1 MLENIQ
7 KMIISKPFLI
17 SLLFI
22 CLMFTSLGVDI
33 DQAYAVE
40 LNESGE
46 IGLDVDVGDKLENSH
61 ENGILENTNENKLM
75 LEYTGQNDVL
85 QAKSHSLDGGTFG
98 DIQKV
103 INSASSGDTI
113 KLSGNFIS
121 TGGDTISLSKK
132 LTFTSSSQATF
143 DGKNKT
149 VIFKITSGGAQ
160 STFKNLKFINGY
172 TDNRGG
178 AISLSAK
185 FVTFDNCVFEN
196 NYAKLTSGAIQT
208 PYKAETSLGLTI
220 KNCNFTKNGAGIAAG
235 AVGAFSHDFKITNCI
250 FDSNY
255 IKGPEA
261 VCGGAVQIGLDTEP
275 SYGVVRDCIF
285 KNNIVIT
292 SDGSG
297 HAGAGCVRNGSS
309 YYNCVFINNT
319 ADHGGAL
326 TYHASGNLNNCT
338 LINNT
343 ANVFGGA
350 VSILL
355 DYQDFMDLNI
365 TNSIFKGNK
374 APLGG
379 AVKLDGFNIKIEKST
394 FDDNYA
400 SKYGGAV
407 NIEANNVKIINSD
420 FNRNIANIDGGAV
433 FIKGEDTTVK
443 NSKFI
448 ANEAI
453 PDVTKLDDGLG
464 GAIYINSTKALA
476 QNNVFKL
483 NTARNG
489 SAIYFDKHG
498 VEFKLKNNT
507 LYQNQAWVYH
517 LPISA
522 HDIYY
527 GDVENIQSVIIGG
540 NNIADYDNLDVS
552 NAIYN
557 AANFDKIEIDGENPV
572 SGATNSG
579 KLYQDDR
586 EYNMEIL
593 MTVKH
598 EDGTVV
604 YNDTLNS
611 DYLGEVSDNLTNLKP
626 GKYYVTAK
634 HFEDNYYKAITNSTV
649 FNVLPKI
656 DNKILKS
663 INKNAISYEDMVVW
677 TLNITN
683 NGPNDATGVVVND
696 VLPKGLIWVSDDTN
710 GAYNPKT
717 GTLKIGP
724 LKVGETLIVNIV
736 TIVNKT
742 GNITNKAN
750 VTGNE
755 FDIDLNNNHDEKQIS
770 IPPAVD
776 VGVVK
781 GVNVSNPRFGD
792 LVEWTLVV
800 SNYGPDVAHNVKV
813 SDVLPKGLIF
823 VNSTGN
829 YDADTG
835 IWKIGTLGINKSVK
849 LNIITKVDSTGLIKN
864 NASVSS
870 KEFDYNLT
878 NNFDESSIKADPAVD
893 VGVVKSVNV
902 SNPRFGDL
910 VEWTLVVSNYGP
922 DVAHDVKVSD
932 VLPKGLVFVNST
944 GNYDNKTGIWKIG
957 TLGVNKSVKLC
968 ITCKINATGT
978 ISNNADAT
986 SREFD
991 YNLDNNHAR
1000 KSVKV
1005 DPAVDVGV
1013 VKGVNVSNPRFGDLV
1028 EWNLVVSNYGPD
1040 VAHDVKVSDVLPK
1053 SLILVNSTGNYDK
1066 DAGIWKIGT
1075 LGIDKSVKLS
1085 LICKVN
1091 KTGRIT
1097 NGVNVTSRE
1106 FDYDMDNNHDNETIN
1121 VGLSTDLAIL
1131 KLANVSTANYGD
1143 TVEWTLLITNN
1154 GPNNATNVKV
1164 MDVLPNGFVHVK
1176 STMQRGSYSQNVF
1189 NVGKLNV
1196 GETLKL
1202 TIISK
1207 VIKTGNFI
1215 NFANITGKEF
1225 DYNLDNNEAN
1235 KSIFINPAVDLEVKK
1250 SVNDTNP
1257 DFKKQVKWTLTVKNN
1272 GPDDAHNV
1280 KLADKLPKSLIWVSD
1295 DSLGKYDPITGIWDI
1310 GTLKNGKSVK
1320 LSIVSQVDQTGNIT
1334 NNVSVTSKEF
1344 DYNPANNFDNE
1355 TIAVNVSG
1363 DLVILKTANV
1373 SEVNY
1378 GELVKWTLTALNNGP
1393 DKVNGIV
1400 VEDMLPEGL
1409 VLINYTASKGFY
1421 DDAVWNLCCLEK
1433 GEIQTLDLICKVNK
1447 TGHII
1452 NLAKISGI
1460 EYDPVLDNNVDN
1472 ESIFVPSASDVAVL
1486 KQVNDKNPFFGDI
1499 VTWMIQVTNNGPDN
1513 ASNVVVCDELPEG
1526 LLFKDYTSSRG
1537 SYENGIWHLDYLNV
1551 GDSEYL
1557 NISCYVNELGVIANN
1572 VSATANE
1579 FDINMS
1585 NNYDNESIDVLPVA
1599 DLSIEKVANVSVAN
1613 YNDFVKWTLTVSNQG
1628 FNDATGVF
1636 VEDVL
1641 PDSLKFIEASGD
1653 GNYEA
1658 GIWYIGDLNVGDYK
1672 ELEIV
1677 SKVIDTGDII
1687 NMATVQGNEEDPNL
1701 DNNEAED
1708 DVHVYPAADLSI
1720 IKSVSKYQYYVGD
1733 LVTYSIKVSNDGPD
1747 VAKNVKVNEDFP
1759 KSLLLKSFKATKGT
1773 FDSSIQQW
1781 SIDELAAGCEEN
1793 LLVEFEAIKDGI
1805 FKNVASVLSDT
1816 FDYDLSN
1823 NDDFAFVN
1831 VIKSPTDHSNR
1842 VIKNISTNLIGHKLV
1857 NAKNIHHPAS
1867 NIQKNPTA
1875 NLIALLVV
1883 STLVSIIFC
1892 GSDIFKRR

>member
-75 LEYTGQNDVL
+75 LEDTGQNDVL

-604 YNDTLNS
+604 YNETLNS

-663 INKNAISYEDMVVW
+663 INKNSISYEDRVVW

-781 GVNVSNPRFGD
+781 SVNVSNPRFGD

-800 SNYGPDVAHNVKV
+800 SNYGPDVAHDVKV
-813 SDVLPKGLIF
+813 ADVLPKGLVF

-835 IWKIGTLGINKSVK
+835 IWKIGTLGIKKSVK

-878 NNFDESSIKADPAVD
+878 NNFDESSIKADSAVDVGVVKGVNVSNPRFGDLVEWTLVVSNYGPDVAHDVKVADVLPKGLVFVNSTGNYDADTGIWKIGTLGVNKSVKLSITCKINATGTISNNADATSREFDYNLNNNHARKSVKVDPAVD
-893 VGVVKSVNV
+893 VGVVKGVNV

-932 VLPKGLVFVNST
+932 VLPK
-944 GNYDNKTGIWKIG
+944 
-957 TLGVNKSVKLC
+957 
-968 ITCKINATGT
+968 
-978 ISNNADAT
+978 
-986 SREFD
+986 
-991 YNLDNNHAR
+991 
-1000 KSVKV
+1000 
-1005 DPAVDVGV
+1005 
-1013 VKGVNVSNPRFGDLV
+1013 
-1028 EWNLVVSNYGPD
+1028 
-1040 VAHDVKVSDVLPK
+1040 

-1066 DAGIWKIGT
+1066 NAGIWKIGT

-1176 STMQRGSYSQNVF
+1176 STMQRGNYSENVF
-1189 NVGKLNV
+1189 NVGRLNV

-1225 DYNLDNNEAN
+1225 DYNLNNNEAN

-1257 DFKKQVKWTLTVKNN
+1257 DFKNQVKWTLTVKNN
-1272 GPDDAHNV
+1272 GPDDAHKV
-1280 KLADKLPKSLIWVSD
+1280 KLTDKLPKSLIWVSD

-1310 GTLKNGKSVK
+1310 GSLKNGKSVK

-1409 VLINYTASKGFY
+1409 LLINYAASKGFY
-1421 DDAVWNLCCLEK
+1421 DDSVWNLCCLEK
-1433 GEIQTLDLICKVNK
+1433 GEMQTLDIICRVNK
-1447 TGHII
+1447 TGRIT

-1460 EYDPVLDNNVDN
+1460 EYDPVLDNNVDD

-1486 KQVNDKNPFFGDI
+1486 KQVTDKNPFFGDI

-1557 NISCYVNELGVIANN
+1557 NISCYVNELAVIANN

-1585 NNYDNESIDVLPVA
+1585 NNYDDESIDVLPVV

-1759 KSLLLKSFKATKGT
+1759 KSLLLKSFRATKGT
-1773 FDSSIQQW
+1773 FDSSIHQW
-1781 SIDELAAGCEEN
+1781 SMDELAAGCEEN
-1793 LLVEFEAIKDGI
+1793 LLMEFEAIKGGI

-1831 VIKSPTDHSNR
+1831 VIKSPTDHSNKL
-1842 VIKNISTNLIGHKLV
+1842 IKNISTNLINHKLV
-1857 NAKNIHHPAS
+1857 NAKNIHHPAP
-1867 NIQKNPTA
+1867 NLQKNPTA

>member
-33 DQAYAVE
+33 NQAYAVE

-46 IGLDVDVGDKLENSH
+46 IGLDVDVGDKLENSQ
-61 ENGILENTNENKLM
+61 ENGILENTNENELM
-75 LEYTGQNDVL
+75 LEDTGQNDVL
-85 QAKSHSLDGGTFG
+85 QAKSHSLNGGTFS

-235 AVGAFSHDFKITNCI
+235 AVGAFSHDFKITKCI

-604 YNDTLNS
+604 YNETLNS

-663 INKNAISYEDMVVW
+663 INKNSISYEDMVVW

-781 GVNVSNPRFGD
+781 SVNVSNPRFGD

-800 SNYGPDVAHNVKV
+800 SNYGPDVAHDVKV
-813 SDVLPKGLIF
+813 ADVLPKGLVF

-829 YDADTG
+829 YNVNTG

-849 LNIITKVDSTGLIKN
+849 LSIICKINATGTIAN
-864 NASVSS
+864 NADATSR
-870 KEFDYNLT
+870 EFDYNLD
-878 NNFDESSIKADPAVD
+878 NNHAKKSVKVDPAVD
-893 VGVVKSVNV
+893 VGVVKGVNV

-932 VLPKGLVFVNST
+932 VLPK
-944 GNYDNKTGIWKIG
+944 
-957 TLGVNKSVKLC
+957 
-968 ITCKINATGT
+968 
-978 ISNNADAT
+978 
-986 SREFD
+986 
-991 YNLDNNHAR
+991 
-1000 KSVKV
+1000 
-1005 DPAVDVGV
+1005 
-1013 VKGVNVSNPRFGDLV
+1013 
-1028 EWNLVVSNYGPD
+1028 
-1040 VAHDVKVSDVLPK
+1040 
-1053 SLILVNSTGNYDK
+1053 SLILVNSTGNYDE
-1066 DAGIWKIGT
+1066 DDGIWNIGT

-1106 FDYDMDNNHDNETIN
+1106 FDYDMGNNHDNETIN

-1143 TVEWTLLITNN
+1143 AVEWTLFITNN

-1176 STMQRGSYSQNVF
+1176 STMQRGNYSENVF
-1189 NVGKLNV
+1189 NVGRLNV

-1215 NFANITGKEF
+1215 NFANITGNEF
-1225 DYNLDNNEAN
+1225 DYNLNNNEAN

-1257 DFKKQVKWTLTVKNN
+1257 DFKNQVKWTLTVKNN
-1272 GPDDAHNV
+1272 GPDDAHKV
-1280 KLADKLPKSLIWVSD
+1280 KLTDKLPKSLIWVSD

-1310 GTLKNGKSVK
+1310 GSLKNGKSVK

-1409 VLINYTASKGFY
+1409 LLINYTASKGFY
-1421 DDAVWNLCCLEK
+1421 DDSVWNLCCLEK
-1433 GEIQTLDLICKVNK
+1433 GEMQTLDIICRVNK
-1447 TGHII
+1447 TGRIT

-1460 EYDPVLDNNVDN
+1460 EYDPVLDNNVDD

-1486 KQVNDKNPFFGDI
+1486 KQVTDKNPFFGDI

-1585 NNYDNESIDVLPVA
+1585 NNYDDESIDVLPVA

-1687 NMATVQGNEEDPNL
+1687 NVATVQGNEEDPNL
-1701 DNNEAED
+1701 DNNEAKD

-1747 VAKNVKVNEDFP
+1747 VARNVKVNEDFP
-1759 KSLLLKSFKATKGT
+1759 KSLLLKSFRATKGT
-1773 FDSSIQQW
+1773 FDSSIHQW
-1781 SIDELAAGCEEN
+1781 SMDELAAGCEEN
-1793 LLVEFEAIKDGI
+1793 LLMEFEAIKGGI

-1831 VIKSPTDHSNR
+1831 VIKSPTDHSNKI
-1842 VIKNISTNLIGHKLV
+1842 IKNISTNLINHKLV
-1857 NAKNIHHPAS
+1857 NAKNIHHPAP
-1867 NIQKNPTA
+1867 NLQKNPTA
-1875 NLIALLVV
+1875 NLIALLIV

>member
-33 DQAYAVE
+33 NQAYAVE

-365 TNSIFKGNK
+365 TNSVFKGNK

-400 SKYGGAV
+400 SRYGGAV

-717 GTLKIGP
+717 GVLKIGP

-781 GVNVSNPRFGD
+781 PRFGD

-800 SNYGPDVAHNVKV
+800 SNYGPDVAHDVKV

-893 VGVVKSVNV
+893 VGVV
-902 SNPRFGDL
+902 PRFGDL

-932 VLPKGLVFVNST
+932 VLPKGVVFVNST

-1793 LLVEFEAIKDGI
+1793 LLVEFEAINDGI

-1842 VIKNISTNLIGHKLV
+1842 VIKNISTNLFGHKLV

-1867 NIQKNPTA
+1867 NIQKKPTA

>member
-75 LEYTGQNDVL
+75 LEDTGQNDVL

-365 TNSIFKGNK
+365 TNSVFKGNK

-400 SKYGGAV
+400 SRYGGAV

-781 GVNVSNPRFGD
+781 SVNVSNPRFGD

-800 SNYGPDVAHNVKV
+800 SNYGPDVAHDVKV

-932 VLPKGLVFVNST
+932 VLPKGLIFVNST
-944 GNYDNKTGIWKIG
+944 GNYDADTGIWKIG
-957 TLGVNKSVKLC
+957 TLGINKSVKLNI
-968 ITCKINATGT
+968 ITKVDSTGL
-978 ISNNADAT
+978 IKNNA
-986 SREFD
+986 SVSSKEFD
-991 YNLDNNHAR
+991 YNLTNNFDESSIKA
-1000 KSVKV
+1000 

-1013 VKGVNVSNPRFGDLV
+1013 VKSVNVSNPRFGDLV
-1028 EWNLVVSNYGPD
+1028 EWTLVVSNYGPD

-1687 NMATVQGNEEDPNL
+1687 NMASVQGNEEDPNL

-1793 LLVEFEAIKDGI
+1793 LLVEFEAINDGI

-1842 VIKNISTNLIGHKLV
+1842 VIKNISTNLFGHKLV

>member
-7 KMIISKPFLI
+7 KKIISKPFLI

-22 CLMFTSLGVDI
+22 CLMFASLGVDM

-46 IGLDVDVGDKLENSH
+46 IGLDVDVGDKLENSQ
-61 ENGILENTNENKLM
+61 ENEILENTHEDELM
-75 LEYTGQNDVL
+75 LEDTQQNDVL
-85 QAKSHSLDGGTFG
+85 RASSHSLDGGTFS

-103 INSASSGDTI
+103 IDSASSGDTI
-113 KLSGNFIS
+113 KLSGKFVS

-149 VIFKITSGGAQ
+149 VIFKITSGGAK
-160 STFKNLKFINGY
+160 STFTNLKFINGY

-208 PYKAETSLGLTI
+208 PYKADTSLGLTI

-365 TNSIFKGNK
+365 TNSVFKGNK

-443 NSKFI
+443 NSRFI

-453 PDVTKLDDGLG
+453 PDVNKLDDGLG

-507 LYQNQAWVYH
+507 LFQNQAWVYH

-527 GDVENIQSVIIGG
+527 GDVENINSVIIGG
-540 NNIADYDNLDVS
+540 NNIGDYDNLDVS

-557 AANFDKIEIDGENPV
+557 AASFDKIEIDGENPV
-572 SGATNSG
+572 SGATDSG
-579 KLYQDDR
+579 ELYQDDR
-586 EYNMEIL
+586 ENNIGIL

-604 YNDTLNS
+604 YNETLNS
-611 DYLGEVSDNLTNLKP
+611 NYLGEVSDNLTNLKP

-663 INKNAISYEDMVVW
+663 INKNSISYEDMVVW

-683 NGPNDATGVVVND
+683 NGPNDATGVVVKD
-696 VLPKGLIWVSDDTN
+696 VLPKGLVWVSDDTN
-710 GAYNPKT
+710 GSYDPKT
-717 GTLKIGP
+717 GTLKIGS
-724 LKVGETLIVNIV
+724 LKVGDTLIVNIV
-736 TIVNKT
+736 TLVNKT
-742 GNITNKAN
+742 GTITNKAN

-755 FDIDLNNNHDEKQIS
+755 FDIDLNNNHDEEQINVPPAVDVGVVKSVNVSNPRFGDLVEWTLVVSNYGPDAAHNVKVSDVLPEGLVFVNSTGNYDNVTGIWNIGTLGVNKSVKLNIVTKVDSTVLIKNNASVSSKEFDYNLTNNFDESS
-770 IPPAVD
+770 IKANPAVD

-800 SNYGPDVAHNVKV
+800 SNYGPDA
-813 SDVLPKGLIF
+813 
-823 VNSTGN
+823 
-829 YDADTG
+829 
-835 IWKIGTLGINKSVK
+835 
-849 LNIITKVDSTGLIKN
+849 
-864 NASVSS
+864 
-870 KEFDYNLT
+870 
-878 NNFDESSIKADPAVD
+878 
-893 VGVVKSVNV
+893 
-902 SNPRFGDL
+902 
-910 VEWTLVVSNYGP
+910 
-922 DVAHDVKVSD
+922 
-932 VLPKGLVFVNST
+932 
-944 GNYDNKTGIWKIG
+944 
-957 TLGVNKSVKLC
+957 
-968 ITCKINATGT
+968 
-978 ISNNADAT
+978 
-986 SREFD
+986 
-991 YNLDNNHAR
+991 
-1000 KSVKV
+1000 
-1005 DPAVDVGV
+1005 
-1013 VKGVNVSNPRFGDLV
+1013 
-1028 EWNLVVSNYGPD
+1028 
-1040 VAHDVKVSDVLPK
+1040 AHDVKVSDVLPK
-1053 SLILVNSTGNYDK
+1053 SLILVNSTGNYDE
-1066 DAGIWKIGT
+1066 DSGIWNIAT
-1075 LGIDKSVKLS
+1075 LGVDKSVKLS

-1091 KTGRIT
+1091 ETGRIT
-1097 NGVNVTSRE
+1097 NNVNVTSRE
-1106 FDYDMDNNHDNETIN
+1106 FDYDMENNHDNETIN

-1131 KLANVSTANYGD
+1131 KSANVSTANYGD
-1143 TVEWTLLITNN
+1143 TVEWTLIITNN
-1154 GPNNATNVKV
+1154 GPNNATNVRV
-1164 MDVLPNGFVHVK
+1164 MDVLPSGFAYVK
-1176 STMQRGSYSQNVF
+1176 SIMQRGSYSQNVF
-1189 NVGKLNV
+1189 NVGELNV
-1196 GETLKL
+1196 GETLKM

-1225 DYNLDNNEAN
+1225 DYNLDNNKAN
-1235 KSIFINPAVDLEVKK
+1235 KSISINPAVDLEVKK

-1257 DFKKQVKWTLTVKNN
+1257 NFKKQVKWTITVKNN
-1272 GPDDAHNV
+1272 GPDDAHDV
-1280 KLADKLPKSLIWVSD
+1280 KLTDMLPKSLIWVSD
-1295 DSLGKYDPITGIWDI
+1295 DSLGKYDPKTGIWDI
-1310 GTLKNGKSVK
+1310 GTLKYGKSVK
-1320 LSIVSQVDQTGNIT
+1320 LSIVSQVNQTGNIT

-1344 DYNPANNFDNE
+1344 DYNLENNFDNE
-1355 TIAVNVSG
+1355 SIAVNKSG
-1363 DLVILKTANV
+1363 DLAIIKTVNV

-1400 VEDMLPEGL
+1400 VEDIIPEGL
-1409 VLINYTASKGFY
+1409 VLINHTASKGFY
-1421 DDAVWNLCCLEK
+1421 DENMWNLCCLEK
-1433 GEIQTLDLICKVNK
+1433 GEMQTLDLICKVNK
-1447 TGHII
+1447 TGHIT

-1460 EYDPVLDNNVDN
+1460 EYDPVPDNNEDN
-1472 ESIFVPSASDVAVL
+1472 ESIVVPLASDIAVL
-1486 KQVNDKNPFFGDI
+1486 KQVNDRNPFFGDI
-1499 VTWMIQVTNNGPDN
+1499 VVWMIQVTNNGPDN
-1513 ASNVVVCDELPEG
+1513 ASNVKICDELPEG
-1526 LLFKDYTSSRG
+1526 LLFKDYAASRG
-1537 SYENGIWHLDYLNV
+1537 SFEEGIWHLDYLNV
-1551 GDSEYL
+1551 GDIEYL
-1557 NISCYVNELGVIANN
+1557 NISCYVNELGTVVNN
-1572 VSATANE
+1572 VSATADE

-1585 NNYDNESIDVLPVA
+1585 NNYDGELIDVLPVA
-1599 DLSIEKVANVSVAN
+1599 DLSIEKVANVSEAN
-1613 YNDFVKWTLTVSNQG
+1613 YNDFVKWTITVSNQG

-1641 PDSLKFIEASGD
+1641 PDSLKFIKASGD
-1653 GNYEA
+1653 GRYEA
-1658 GIWYIGDLNVGDYK
+1658 GIWYIGNLEVGDYR
-1672 ELEIV
+1672 ELEII
-1677 SKVIDTGDII
+1677 SKIIDTGDII
-1687 NMATVQGNEEDPNL
+1687 NLAIVNGNEYDPNP

-1708 DVHVYPAADLSI
+1708 EVYVYPAADLSI

-1733 LVTYSIKVSNDGPD
+1733 SVTYSIMVSNDGPD
-1747 VAKNVKVNEDFP
+1747 AAMNVKVNEEFP
-1759 KSLLLKSFKATKGT
+1759 NSLLLKSVKATKGT
-1773 FDSSIQQW
+1773 FDSSINQW
-1781 SIDELAAGCEEN
+1781 AIDELAAGGEEK
-1793 LLVEFEAIKDGI
+1793 LLVEFEAIKDGV

-1816 FDYDLSN
+1816 FDYDLTN
-1823 NDDFAFVN
+1823 NEDFAYVK
-1831 VIKSPTDHSNR
+1831 VIKNPTIDSNK

-1857 NAKNIHHPAS
+1857 NAKNILHPVP
-1867 NIQKNPTA
+1867 NLQKNPTA
-1875 NLIALLVV
+1875 NFIALLIV
-1883 STLVSIIFC
+1883 SALVSMIFC
-1892 GSDIFKRR
+1892 GGDIFKRR

>member
-46 IGLDVDVGDKLENSH
+46 IGLDVNVGDKLENSH

-400 SKYGGAV
+400 SRYGGAV

-604 YNDTLNS
+604 YNETLNS

-910 VEWTLVVSNYGP
+910 VEWT
-922 DVAHDVKVSD
+922 
-932 VLPKGLVFVNST
+932 
-944 GNYDNKTGIWKIG
+944 
-957 TLGVNKSVKLC
+957 
-968 ITCKINATGT
+968 
-978 ISNNADAT
+978 
-986 SREFD
+986 
-991 YNLDNNHAR
+991 
-1000 KSVKV
+1000 
-1005 DPAVDVGV
+1005 
-1013 VKGVNVSNPRFGDLV
+1013 
-1028 EWNLVVSNYGPD
+1028 LVVSNYGPD

-1793 LLVEFEAIKDGI
+1793 LLVEFEAINDGI

-1842 VIKNISTNLIGHKLV
+1842 VIKNISTNLFGHKLV

>member
-46 IGLDVDVGDKLENSH
+46 IGLDVNVGDKLENSH

-604 YNDTLNS
+604 YNETLNS

-932 VLPKGLVFVNST
+932 VLPK
-944 GNYDNKTGIWKIG
+944 
-957 TLGVNKSVKLC
+957 
-968 ITCKINATGT
+968 
-978 ISNNADAT
+978 
-986 SREFD
+986 
-991 YNLDNNHAR
+991 
-1000 KSVKV
+1000 
-1005 DPAVDVGV
+1005 
-1013 VKGVNVSNPRFGDLV
+1013 
-1028 EWNLVVSNYGPD
+1028 
-1040 VAHDVKVSDVLPK
+1040 

-1310 GTLKNGKSVK
+1310 GTLKKGNSVK

-1781 SIDELAAGCEEN
+1781 SIDELAAGCEEK
-1793 LLVEFEAIKDGI
+1793 LIVEFEAINDGI

-1842 VIKNISTNLIGHKLV
+1842 VIKNISTNLFGHKLV